1 MDRKRKINIM
11 KEKNESG
18 QFRACRRGRGRRKNE
33 RYGKMKDIF
42 LIVDGNSLIHRAFHA
57 LPLMDADGVYTN
69 AVYGFLNML
78 LKVIREE
85 NVQYLAVC
93 FDEHGPTFRHT
104 IYPEYKA
111 GRTATP
117 PELIQQMETIR
128 PLLDELGIQ
137 RFSLQG
143 WEADDLLG
151 TLSLRGAEQGA
162 APLLLTGDR
171 DALQLVG
178 GGTELMFTR
187 KGISETIRFTP
198 EKVYEEY
205 GFTPQQVTDWKGLAG
220 DSSDHIPGVPGVGDK
235 TAVKL
240 LQEYGTL
247 ENILDH
253 GNEIRGKLGEK
264 LVTWADQARF
274 CKELATIRRDAPV
287 SFSLEKCG
295 VPDFRQGIPALKKLK
310 LFSLIRRISGE
321 DQPSA
326 PETAGGG
333 KSSRPEVDAPGPEAA
348 GRTEPEMLSF
358 GDWQEI
364 ADLPGLESWIR
375 ENGGEKICLFTGE
388 STATLASEKGAR
400 ARIVLGGDLLTP
412 GLEPAQVMAALV
424 PEMAKGGFVV
434 HDGKKMLHGLSG
446 MKLPLPE
453 SFEWDT
459 MLGAYLLNPQ
469 EKSYRLKALCP
480 GWEEDAA
487 ALCSLWVWQ
496 RERIRAEGM
505 EKLMRQVEMPLS
517 HTLFR
522 MEQVGFRVDQ
532 TYLREL
538 GKEYT
543 REIAQRRK
551 EVLDAC
557 GQGEF
562 NLNSTQ
568 QLGEVLFG
576 KLKLPHGKKTSKGY
590 STAVEVLEGLRWEA
604 PEVIEPL
611 LRYRRLNKLNGTYVE
626 GMLPLVDTE
635 GRVHSTFDQTA
646 TATGRLSSSEPNLQN
661 IPVRTEEG
669 RELRKVFIPRDGWVL
684 LDADYS
690 QIELRLMAHF
700 SGDAT
705 LVEAFRKGEDIHAR
719 TASEIFEV
727 PPEQVTAQLRSRA
740 KAVNFG
746 LIYGISG
753 FGLSRNTGVSRA
765 EAEQFIKTYFR
776 KYPGVKR
783 FMEESASEGAR
794 KGYAETLLGRRRY
807 LPELQSPKAMVREF
821 GKRAAMNTPIQG
833 TAADIIK
840 LAMVRVDEA
849 LRREGLRSRLIL
861 QVHDELLLE
870 CPPEEAEQAA
880 GLLRTA
886 MEQVITLKVPLVA
899 EVHQGK
905 NWYEAK

>member
-1 MDRKRKINIM
+1 
-11 KEKNESG
+11 
-18 QFRACRRGRGRRKNE
+18 
-33 RYGKMKDIF
+33 MKDIF

-69 AVYGFLNML
+69 AIYGFLNML

-111 GRTATP
+111 GRSATP
-117 PELIQQMETIR
+117 PELIQQLETIR
-128 PLLDELGIQ
+128 TLLDEMGIA

-151 TLSLRGAEQGA
+151 TLSLKGA
-162 APLLLTGDR
+162 AAGVTPLLLTGDR

-178 GGTELMFTR
+178 SGTELMFTR

-205 GFTPQQVTDWKGLAG
+205 GFTPLQVTDWKGLAG

-240 LQEYGTL
+240 LQEYRDL
-247 ENILDH
+247 EGVLSHAGAIK
-253 GNEIRGKLGEK
+253 GKLGEK
-264 LVTWADQARF
+264 LATWADQARF

-287 SFSLEKCG
+287 SFSLEKCTL
-295 VPDFRQGIPALKKLK
+295 PDLKKTVPALQKLK
-310 LFSLIRRISGE
+310 LFSLIKRIREEGAETEKTGSANPAGPGGASGAGGEE
-321 DQPSA
+321 DQPR
-326 PETAGGG
+326 
-333 KSSRPEVDAPGPEAA
+333 K
-348 GRTEPEMLSF
+348 LSF
-358 GDWQEI
+358 GEKTEI
-364 ADLPGLESWIR
+364 TQAPELEKWIR
-375 ENGGEKICLFTGE
+375 EAEGKEICLYFGE
-388 STATLASEKGAR
+388 NTVSLAMESGDL
-400 ARIVLGGDLLTP
+400 VFVTLGGDLLTP
-412 GLEPAQVMAALV
+412 GMDPVEVMAVLAPVLQQGK
-424 PEMAKGGFVV
+424 AVV
-434 HDGKKMLHGLSG
+434 HDGKRLLHMLDQQ
-446 MKLPLPE
+446 KLPLPE
-453 SFEWDT
+453 HFAWDT

-469 EKSYRLKALCP
+469 EKSFRLKALCP
-480 GWEEDAA
+480 EWEEDASSV
-487 ALCSLWVWQ
+487 CSLWVWQ
-496 RERIRAEGM
+496 REKIRAEGM
-505 EKLMRQVEMPLS
+505 ERLMKQVEMPLS
-517 HTLFR
+517 FTLFR
-522 MEQVGFRVDQ
+522 MERDGFTVD
-532 TYLREL
+532 TEYLREL
-538 GKEYT
+538 GKEYSG
-543 REIAQRRK
+543 EIVQRRR
-551 EVLDAC
+551 EAIEAC

-568 QLGEVLFG
+568 QLGEVLFE
-576 KLKLPHGKKTSKGY
+576 KLKLPHGKKTTKGY
-590 STAVEVLEGLRWEA
+590 STSVEVLEGLRWEA
-604 PEVIEPL
+604 PEIIEPI
-611 LRYRRLNKLNGTYVE
+611 LRYRKLMKLNGTYVE
-626 GMLPLVDTE
+626 GMLPLVDRD
-635 GRVHSTFDQTA
+635 GRIHSTFDQVA

-669 RELRKVFIPRDGWVL
+669 RELRKVFVPREGWIL

-700 SGDAT
+700 SGDSAF
-705 LVEAFRKGEDIHAR
+705 VDAFRKGEDIHAR
-719 TASEIFEV
+719 TASEIFDV
-727 PPEQVTAQLRSRA
+727 PLEWVTPELRSRA

-753 FGLSRNTGVSRA
+753 FGLSRNTGVSRK
-765 EAEQFIKTYFR
+765 EAASFIEKYFE

-783 FMEESASEGAR
+783 FMEDAVSEGLR
-794 KGYAETLLGRRRY
+794 KGYAETLMGRRRY
-807 LPELQSPKAMVREF
+807 LPELQSSKAPIREF

-833 TAADIIK
+833 TAADIMK

-849 LRREGLRSRLIL
+849 LRRENLQSRLIL

-870 CPPEEAEQAA
+870 CPPEEAERAA
-880 GLLRTA
+880 VLLREA
-886 MEQVITLKVPLVA
+886 MEQVIELKVPLVA